1 MLMVIRGQDEDM
13 MIKIID
19 LIKRSRDE
27 KIRSLAEVLEN
38 HFNERYHD
46 GGRSIQAGPQ
56 DKKNGQQRQP
66 RFYRKTK
73 NPKPV
78 IE

>member
-1 MLMVIRGQDEDM
+1 MLMVIRGQDEEV

-19 LIKRSRDE
+19 LIKKSRDE

-38 HFNERYHD
+38 HFNERYYD
-46 GGRSIQAGPQ
+46 RRSSITPRSK
-56 DKKNGQQRQP
+56 DKKNGGQRKQ
-66 RFYRKTK
+66 RFYRKAK
-73 NPKPV
+73 NTKPV